1 MHVLNEAYDPLIDAA
16 RCNSPD
22 GPELL
27 RQLGE
32 KLFTANHDRLAS
44 IDDGIRAAKR
54 NLVLYASFFPSDVAA
69 TVRVYYGLDEP
80 LLPACSRSSF
90 PAAR

>member
-1 MHVLNEAYDPLIDAA
+1 MLNEAYDPLIDAA
-16 RCNSPD
+16 RSNSPA

-32 KLFTANHDRLAS
+32 KLFAAKHDRLAS
-44 IDDGIRAAKR
+44 IEDGIRAAKR
-54 NLVLYASFFPSDVAA
+54 NLVLYASFFPPDVAEA
-69 TVRVYYGLDEP
+69 VRVYYGLDEP
-80 LLPACSRSSF
+80 LLPACSSSVS